1 MKLSGFFIKASISF
15 VLILTVLSFFIYF
28 ANKYY
33 HSNQIHLAERKLNSV
48 SFLISNN
55 LDSKKTITNVLN
67 GFASYKGSID
77 SAEFSNLAKHIFK
90 ESGGG
95 ILCIQ
100 WAPDAVIKYIYPI
113 QGNEKAIGLKLL
125 EYEKTK
131 DDTRNSIK
139 TRKPHL
145 NGPIPLIQGGVGIVY
160 RVPVFALRNV
170 DNSNK
175 SDFIGFAAVVLKLD
189 DFLKAC
195 GLFESDKNSVAIKFE
210 PAAKE
215 KKFFKNEVFFGKKEV
230 FLNENF
236 SKTLSVT
243 NGKWIIGVKVEN
255 FIFTPRILFFLF
267 LVRFIV
273 SFSIAYL
280 IYKNLKN
287 QSLIRL
293 KNEELTQKN
302 IQIEKEIKE
311 KMLLMNEIHHR
322 VKNNFQLVSSLARLQ
337 SYELN
342 DPKSIEAFQEF
353 SNRVSTIALT
363 HEQLLYKSESTNL
376 IEIKSY
382 VTTLIK
388 NLTTK
393 NDLKNIEFKLKLSEK
408 KLALKELILLGIII
422 NELISNSFKY
432 AFKEQG
438 NGEINLKIKKAGTGF
453 ELIYLD
459 NGIGFDENILEKD
472 SESFGIDLIKSI
484 SEQLDGELKIVIEN
498 GFHGFQ
504 LNFKSAEA

>member
-1 MKLSGFFIKASISF
+1 MKLSGSFIKASISF

-28 ANKYY
+28 SNKYY
-33 HSNQIHLAERKLNSV
+33 HTNQTHLAERKLNRV
-48 SFLISNN
+48 SFLLSNN
-55 LDSKKTITNVLN
+55 LDSKKTIVNVLS
-67 GFASYKGSID
+67 GFVSYKGSID
-77 SAEFSNLAKHIFK
+77 SSEFSNLAKHIFK
-90 ESGGG
+90 ESNAN
-95 ILCIQ
+95 IYCIQ
-100 WAPDAVIKYIYPI
+100 WAPNAVIKYVYPLE
-113 QGNEKAIGLKLL
+113 GNEKAIGLKLL
-125 EYEKTK
+125 EYQTTK
-131 DDTRNSIK
+131 DDTQNSII

-145 NGPIPLIQGGVGIVY
+145 NGPIPLIQGDVGIVY
-160 RVPVFALRNV
+160 RVPVFGLKS
-170 DNSNK
+170 DNTSKK

-189 DFLKAC
+189 DFLKEC
-195 GLFESDKNSVAIKFE
+195 GLFEVDKKSVAIKFE

-215 KKFFKNEVFFGKKEV
+215 KKFFKNEVFYGKKEL
-230 FLNENF
+230 FQNENL

-255 FIFTPRILFFLF
+255 FFFTPRILFLT
-267 LVRFIV
+267 LMVRFIV
-273 SFSIAYL
+273 SFVIAYL

-293 KNEELTQKN
+293 KNAELTQKN
-302 IQIEKEIKE
+302 SEIEKQIKE

-363 HEQLLYKSESTNL
+363 HEQLLYKSENNNL
-376 IEIKSY
+376 IEIKGY
-382 VTTLIK
+382 VSTLIK
-388 NLTTK
+388 NLTNK
-393 NDLKNIEFKLKLSEK
+393 NDLKNIKFELKLSQK
-408 KLALKELILLGIII
+408 KLALKELILLGIIV

-432 AFKEQG
+432 AFKEQQE
-438 NGEINLKIKKAGTGF
+438 GEINLKIKKVEDGF

-459 NGIGFDENILEKD
+459 NGIGFDENILEKE

-484 SEQLDGELKIVIEN
+484 SEQLDGKLKVIVEN
-498 GFHGFQ
+498 GFHGFH
-504 LNFKSAEA
+504 LNFKSGKA